1 MELVGYQIM
10 ANAQKMKEHGPGLS
24 RQKAVQM
31 IRKYLHRQ
39 IPKDFDIQD
48 DVPDGG
54 ILYGVPKDEPC
65 WIVSISSNVPQV
77 GAGRVICISK
87 QKGEVIFDGPVGE

>member
-1 MELVGYQIM
+1 MP
-10 ANAQKMKEHGPGLS
+10 ATQKMKEHGPGLS
-24 RQKAVQM
+24 RQRAVRM

-39 IPKDFDIQD
+39 MSKDFEIQD
-48 DVPDGG
+48 GVPDGY

-65 WIVSISSNVPQV
+65 WTVSILSNTPQV

-87 QKGEVIFDGPVGE
+87 KKGKVIFDGLVGE

>member
-24 RQKAVQM
+24 RQRAVRM

-39 IPKDFDIQD
+39 MSKDFEIQD
-48 DVPDGG
+48 GVPDGG

-65 WIVSISSNVPQV
+65 LTVSILSNTPQV

-87 QKGEVIFDGPVGE
+87 KKGKVIFDGLVGE

>member
-1 MELVGYQIM
+1 MGTT
-10 ANAQKMKEHGPGLS
+10 QKMNEHAPGLS

-39 IPKDFDIQD
+39 IPKDFEIRDS
-48 DVPDGG
+48 VPDGG
-54 ILYGVPKDEPC
+54 ILYGVPKDASC
-65 WIVSISSNVPQV
+65 WTVSVSSNTPQV

-87 QKGEVIFDGPVGE
+87 KKRKVIFDGLVGE

>member
-1 MELVGYQIM
+1 M

-24 RQKAVQM
+24 RQKAVRM

-39 IPKDFDIQD
+39 MPKDFEIQD
-48 DVPDGG
+48 GVPDGG

-65 WIVSISSNVPQV
+65 WTVSISLNISQV
-77 GAGRVICISK
+77 GAGRVICMSK
-87 QKGEVIFDGPVGE
+87 KKGKVIFDGLIGE